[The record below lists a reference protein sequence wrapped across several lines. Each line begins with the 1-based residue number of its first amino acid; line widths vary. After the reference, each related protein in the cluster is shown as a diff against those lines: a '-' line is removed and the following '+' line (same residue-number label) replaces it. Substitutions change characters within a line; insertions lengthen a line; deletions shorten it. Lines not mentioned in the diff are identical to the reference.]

1 MRRFIAHLKHWAHRL
16 KTNLALLWLCCRD
29 KAMPWLPKLVAL
41 ATLAYAASPIDLIPD
56 FVPVVGYLD
65 DLLLLPLG
73 IALALRLTPAAVQ
86 ERCRP
91 AAEAMAGQRLALK
104 GRWLMAGLI
113 VLSWLALC
121 FWFWGYGRQLFVN

>member
-1 MRRFIAHLKHWAHRL
+1 MPHLIARLKHWAHRL
-16 KTNLALLWLCCRD
+16 KTNLVLLWLCCRD
-29 KAMPWLPKLVAL
+29 AAMPWLPKGVAL
-41 ATLAYAASPIDLIPD
+41 ATLAYAASPVDLIPD

-73 IALALRLTPAAVQ
+73 IALALRLTPAAVL

-91 AAEAMAGQRLALK
+91 AAEAMAGQRPALK

-113 VLSWLALC
+113 VLSWLALGGWLWWYGGQ
-121 FWFWGYGRQLFVN
+121 WFVH